1 MARARVGSSRR
12 SALPGGLALLAVLC
26 RTVQPVDAQAA
37 ADLFNPDVVHR
48 VDLRVHSQDWDKL
61 KQNFQEN
68 TYYPADLEWNGQTV
82 RNAGIRSR
90 GLGSRSATKPGLRVD
105 FDRYAADQTFL
116 GLKSVVLDNLT
127 QDSSGVRESIAMRLF
142 ARVGVPASR
151 ESFARL
157 YVNNELIGLYAIV
170 ESVDKDLLARVFGTI
185 DGNVQNDGYLFEY
198 NYVLGAPWRFEHLGS
213 GLDPYKSRFDP
224 KTHENKSDADKWG
237 PIEELIRMVN
247 DTPSSG
253 LASALEP
260 RLDVGAFL
268 RYVAAQN
275 FVAENDGFVGYDGMN
290 NCYLYR
296 LEDSTRHV
304 FVAWDEDHA
313 FLSAD
318 FPLTTR
324 HDENVL
330 MRKVMES
337 GSWRTQYFTLLQEI
351 AESAAR
357 VEDGQTAWLLAETR
371 RQLDQIAGAMREDPS
386 KPYSNDDH
394 AAARAALLDFAN
406 ARIAYVRCEAARA
419 VGSALPAG
427 CS

>member
-1 MARARVGSSRR
+1 MSRAHARS
-12 SALPGGLALLAVLC
+12 PGRLALIGGFVLLAALLLG
-26 RTVQPVDAQAA
+26 VQGAGAQSAD
-37 ADLFNPDVVHR
+37 DLFNPDVVHR
-48 VDLRVHSQDWDKL
+48 VDLRLHSQDWDKL

-90 GLGSRSATKPGLRVD
+90 GLGSRSPTKPGLRVD
-105 FDRYAADQTFL
+105 FDRYSTAQTFL

-127 QDSSGVRESIAMRLF
+127 QDSSGVRESVTMRLF

-170 ESVDKDLLARVFGTI
+170 ESVDKDLLARVFGTAE
-185 DGNVQNDGYLFEY
+185 GNVQNDGYLFEY
-198 NYVLGAPWRFEHLGS
+198 NYVLGAPWRFENLGS
-213 GLDPYKSRFDP
+213 ALDPYKQRFDP

-237 PIEELIRMVN
+237 PIEELVRMVN

-253 LASALEP
+253 LGPVLES

-268 RYVAAQN
+268 RYMAAQN
-275 FVAENDGFVGYDGMN
+275 FVAENDGFTGYDGMN
-290 NCYLYR
+290 NFYFYR

-304 FVAWDEDHA
+304 FVAWDEDNA
-313 FLSAD
+313 FMSAD

-337 GSWRTQYFTLLQEI
+337 ASWRSQYFTLMQEV

-357 VEDGQTAWLLAETR
+357 VEDGQTGWLLAETR
-371 RQLDQIAGAMREDPS
+371 RQLDLIADAMREDPS

-394 AAARAALLDFAN
+394 AAARAGLLAFPS
-406 ARIAYVRCEAARA
+406 ARITYVRCEAARA
-419 VGSALPAG
+419 LGSALPAG

>member
-1 MARARVGSSRR
+1 MSRARVR
-12 SALPGGLALLAVLC
+12 SPGRLALIGGFVLLAALLLG
-26 RTVQPVDAQAA
+26 VQPAGAQSAD
-37 ADLFNPDVVHR
+37 DLFNPDVVHR
-48 VDLRVHSQDWDKL
+48 VDLRMHSQDWDKL

-90 GLGSRSATKPGLRVD
+90 GLGSRSPTKPGLRVD
-105 FDRYAADQTFL
+105 FDRYSTAQTFL

-127 QDSSGVRESIAMRLF
+127 QDSSGVRESVTMRLF

-170 ESVDKDLLARVFGTI
+170 ESVDKDLLARVFGTVE
-185 DGNVQNDGYLFEY
+185 DNVQNDGYLFEY
-198 NYVLGAPWRFEHLGS
+198 NYVLGAPWRFENLGAA
-213 GLDPYKSRFDP
+213 LDPYKERFDP
-224 KTHENKSDADKWG
+224 KTHENKSDGEKWG

-247 DTPSSG
+247 DTPSSA
-253 LASALEP
+253 LASVLEP

-290 NCYLYR
+290 NFYFYR
-296 LEDSTRHV
+296 LEDTTRHV
-304 FVAWDEDHA
+304 FVAWDEDNA

-337 GSWRTQYFTLLQEI
+337 ASWRSQYFTLLQEV
-351 AESAAR
+351 AESAAWSR
-357 VEDGQTAWLLAETR
+357 TGR
-371 RQLDQIAGAMREDPS
+371 PR
-386 KPYSNDDH
+386 
-394 AAARAALLDFAN
+394 
-406 ARIAYVRCEAARA
+406 
-419 VGSALPAG
+419 G
-427 CS
+427 CSPKPGGSST